1 MIGLG
6 IKKQR
11 IKHRLTQSELAD
23 ILGVTQQAIHSWE
36 SNRTCPNIK
45 ILIQLSEIFV
55 VTTDEII
62 FTQDDYL
69 E

>member
-1 MIGLG
+1 MIGDG
-6 IKKQR
+6 IKIHR
-11 IKHRLTQSELAD
+11 VKHRLTQSELAD
-23 ILGVTQQAIHSWE
+23 MLGVTQQAIHSWE

-62 FTQDDYL
+62 FAQDDSL